1 VATLSPHHNVMIAI
15 PKEQSILVR
24 HNVYMPRLLILKEVF
39 SLSTAPL
46 SP

>member
-1 VATLSPHHNVMIAI
+1 MATLSPHHYVMIAI

-24 HNVYMPRLLILKEVF
+24 HNVYIPHLLILKEAL